1 MLPTA
6 SYPTST
12 SLERLFHPK
21 SIAIVGGKSA
31 LEAIEQCLKLGYA
44 GEIWPVHPSHTTMA
58 GLTCYSDIASLPAA
72 PDACFVAVPA
82 VATIEVVAELAKKGA
97 GGVICYASGFSEIG
111 VLGQERQKQLVDAAN
126 GMPLLGPNC
135 YGMINYLDGFALWP
149 DQHGGQRVSE
159 GVAIITQSG
168 NIGLNLTMQTRGLPL
183 AYMITVGNKAGVDFP
198 AMIEALLEDPKI
210 TAIGMHIEGLSDV
223 ASFSK
228 AALKALKKGIPLV
241 ALKSGSSSKGAQIT
255 MSHTSSLSGSDQL
268 YDALFQR
275 FGIARVHNPSSLI
288 ETLKFLHV
296 SARRGPLKAATISSA
311 SCSGGEASL
320 VADLAQRHGLEM
332 PDLPPP
338 VEKELIE
345 ILGEK
350 VNVAN
355 PLDYH
360 TYIWGDFSAS
370 TAAFTGL
377 LKTNF
382 AVHLLILDY
391 PRLDRCKA
399 DSWEIT
405 LSAYIQAA
413 KNTGQMA
420 CIVSSMPEGLP
431 EDLTARLMQEGL
443 APMMGIEECIEAIA
457 CAVKISQAQH
467 RADQIQSLNP
477 LTSQI
482 TNNSSVVH
490 TWNEVQSKNALGS
503 IGLPIPKSLCI
514 SRKQALQLADQLA
527 SQETQPGSVPS
538 LSQSGLKF
546 PLVVKAVSSQLAH
559 KTEAGAVQLNI
570 KNANELKAA
579 LNQMADLSD
588 QFLIEAMA
596 QNIVAELIVGI
607 HQDPQFGPS
616 LTIGAGGV
624 LVEILKDSRTLLL
637 PTNANEVEA
646 ALISLRMA
654 PLLKGYRGKP
664 SASLPELVKAILIIA
679 EFAQTNSSH
688 LQELDVN
695 PLMALADNSSQELSS
710 PSVVAVDALI
720 RSTQIAP
727 ST

>member
-1 MLPTA
+1 MKLATQTIPTT
-6 SYPTST
+6 P
-12 SLERLFHPK
+12 SLERLFHPR
-21 SIAIVGGKSA
+21 SIAVVGGKSA
-31 LEAIEQCLKLGYA
+31 LEAIEQCQKLGFS
-44 GEIWPVHPSHTTMA
+44 GDIWPIHPSHATMA
-58 GLTCYSDIASLPAA
+58 GLTCYPDVASLPGA
-72 PDACFVAVPA
+72 PDACFIAVPA
-82 VATIEVVAELAKKGA
+82 VATIEVVAELAKKRA

-111 VLGQERQKQLVDAAN
+111 PLGQERQEQLIKAAN

-135 YGMINYLDGFALWP
+135 YGMVNYLDGFALWP

-198 AMIEALLEDPKI
+198 EMIEALLEDPKI
-210 TAIGMHIEGLSDV
+210 TAIGMHIEGLTDV
-223 ASFSK
+223 SAFSK

-268 YDALFQR
+268 YDALFER
-275 FGIARVHNPSSLI
+275 FGIGRVHNPSSLI

-296 SARRGPLKAATISSA
+296 SARRGPLTSASITSA

-320 VADLAQRHGLEM
+320 VADLAQRHGLDM
-332 PDLPPP
+332 PDLPA
-338 VEKELIE
+338 VIEQELID
-345 ILGEK
+345 ILGGK

-360 TYIWGDFSAS
+360 TYIWGDIDAS

-382 AVHLLILDY
+382 AVHLLVLDY

-399 DSWEIT
+399 DSWETT

-431 EDLTARLMQEGL
+431 EVLTSRLMQEGL

-457 CAVKISQAQH
+457 CAVKISQA
-467 RADQIQSLNP
+467 RLRIEQIQTLNP
-477 LTSQI
+477 IIVRSDASETSI
-482 TNNSSVVH
+482 Y
-490 TWNEVQSKNALGS
+490 TWDEVQSKKALAALGLPVPLSVQLSLEQARLLAAKLDNYNSNNNIKTAS
-503 IGLPIPKSLCI
+503 IADA
-514 SRKQALQLADQLA
+514 QDALR
-527 SQETQPGSVPS
+527 
-538 LSQSGLKF
+538 F
-546 PLVVKAVSSQLAH
+546 PVVLKAVSSQLAH
-559 KTEAGAVQLNI
+559 KTEAGAVKLNI
-570 KNANELKAA
+570 KNSAELLSA
-579 LNQMADLSD
+579 LEQMAHLSD
-588 QFLIEAMA
+588 QFLIEEMA
-596 QNIVAELIVGI
+596 QNSVAEIIVGVT
-607 HQDPQFGPS
+607 QDPQFGPS

-637 PTNANEVEA
+637 PTNAQEVEK
-646 ALISLRMA
+646 ALMSLRMA

-664 SASLPELVKAILIIA
+664 ASSIPQVVNAILSIA
-679 EFAQTNSSH
+679 QFAQQNSHH

-695 PLMALADNSSQELSS
+695 PLIALADTGNSTNC
-710 PSVVAVDALI
+710 VVAVDALI
-720 RSTQIAP
+720 RSSQATR
-727 ST
+727 

>member
-1 MLPTA
+1 MKLAMQTTPTT
-6 SYPTST
+6 P

-21 SIAIVGGKSA
+21 SIAVVGGKSA
-31 LEAIEQCLKLGYA
+31 LEAIEQCQKLGFK
-44 GEIWPVHPSHTTMA
+44 GDIWPIHPSHKTMA
-58 GLTCYSDIASLPAA
+58 GLQCYADVASLPDA

-82 VATIEVVAELAKKGA
+82 MATIEVVAELAKKGA

-111 VLGQERQKQLVDAAN
+111 AIGQERQEQLIKAAN

-135 YGMINYLDGFALWP
+135 YGMVNYLDGFALWP

-198 AMIEALLEDPKI
+198 EMIEALLEDPKI
-210 TAIGMHIEGLSDV
+210 TAIGMHIEGLSNV
-223 ASFSK
+223 EAFSK
-228 AALKALKKGIPLV
+228 AALKALQKGIPLV

-255 MSHTSSLSGSDQL
+255 MSHTSSLSGADQL
-268 YDALFQR
+268 YDALFER
-275 FGIARVHNPSSLI
+275 FGIGRVYNPSSLI

-296 SARRGPLKAATISSA
+296 SAKRGPLTSNSITSA

-332 PDLPPP
+332 PDLPT
-338 VEKELIE
+338 VIEQELID

-360 TYIWGDFSAS
+360 TYIWGDIAAS

-382 AVHLLILDY
+382 AVHLLVLDY

-399 DSWEIT
+399 DSWETT

-431 EDLTARLMQEGL
+431 ENLTARLMQEGL
-443 APMMGIEECIEAIA
+443 APMMGLEECIEAIA
-457 CAVKISQAQH
+457 CAVKISKARLQVQQIPTLNAVTLQSNGAQ
-467 RADQIQSLNP
+467 P
-477 LTSQI
+477 T
-482 TNNSSVVH
+482 VY
-490 TWNEVQSKNALGS
+490 TWDEVQSKKALAAF
-503 IGLPIPKSLCI
+503 GLPIPSSKQLSLA
-514 SRKQALQLADQLA
+514 QAQLFAAELEANTIGFDSANGHVANLA
-527 SQETQPGSVPS
+527 MHYP
-538 LSQSGLKF
+538 
-546 PLVVKAVSSQLAH
+546 VVLKAVSSQLAH
-559 KTEAGAVQLNI
+559 KTEAGAVKLNI
-570 KNANELKAA
+570 KNSSELLTA
-579 LNQMADLSD
+579 LDQMAHLSD
-588 QFLIEAMA
+588 QFLIEEMA
-596 QNIVAELIVGI
+596 QNMVAEIIVGVT
-607 HQDPQFGPS
+607 QDPQFGPS
-616 LTIGAGGV
+616 LTIGAGGI
-624 LVEILKDSRTLLL
+624 LVEILKDSKTLLL
-637 PTNANEVEA
+637 PTNAKEVEN
-646 ALISLRMA
+646 ALMGLRMA
-654 PLLKGYRGKP
+654 PLLKGYRGK
-664 SASLPELVKAILIIA
+664 SATSIPQVVKAILSIA
-679 EFAQTNSSH
+679 EFAQQNAHH

-695 PLMALADNSSQELSS
+695 PLMALANTGQSSQC
-710 PSVVAVDALI
+710 VVAVDALI
-720 RSTQIAP
+720 RSSKAA
-727 ST
+727 S